1 MKTNSNIWNWLAVI
15 IVIIVGVNFFILRKP
30 STTVK
35 NKDFKH
41 QIDSINKVN
50 DSLLTIISDNTKKI
64 NEADSLNQQLEKQ
77 IGETKFKLGELTSKS
92 IIYQKL
98 YNEEHNRINTL
109 TNPQLIRE
117 FTVTFD

>member
-30 STTVK
+30 YSTKV
-35 NKDFKH
+35 NNFDNR
-41 QIDSINKVN
+41 IDSINKIN
-50 DSLLTIISDNTKKI
+50 DSLMLVISDNIKKL
-64 NEADSLNQQLEKQ
+64 NEADSVAKQLEIQ